1 MKAGEIEITVA
12 ANYAAL
18 DAQMKQVVAST
29 TAAGGAAADGFGDK
43 FNANLKRHIETS
55 ANQIKMQLV
64 KAAGAIAIANAL
76 KTALQT
82 GAEGANFTESITA
95 AIKSVPIVST
105 VYEIFASIGSLVT
118 GEAKKN
124 AEIMETEAEAAAIRA
139 RIKFREAQAAG
150 VAGAQEDITRLS
162 NQDQIE
168 QAKREGNARKVV
180 QIQARQEI
188 HDLEVRKQRDLLNA
202 KSDQEKQLIRD
213 RTVLEFGMIERR
225 LNDEYKLIEDKEKE
239 QQQKSADA
247 AKKQADAANDELKDM
262 IDFMNSTAE
271 SAAGELAKKAQN
283 DLEALDKELQ
293 TLDEQRIAAAQE
305 TGTAQTAFGAF
316 RFKAYT
322 DDEKKQV
329 DANILRQVES
339 INRKASEIARGGIV

>member
-64 KAAGAIAIANAL
+64 KAAGALAIANAL
-76 KTALQT
+76 KTGLQA
-82 GAEGANFTESITA
+82 GAEGADFTTSLTN

-105 VYEIFASIGSLVT
+105 VYEIFAAVGSLVT

-124 AEIMETEAEAAAIRA
+124 AEIMEAEAEAAAIRA

-168 QAKREGNARKVV
+168 QAKREANARKVA

-188 HDLEVRKQRDLLNA
+188 HDLEMRKQRDLLNA
-202 KSDQEKQLIRD
+202 KSEQEKELIRE

-225 LNDEYKLIEDKEKE
+225 LNDEYALIEAADKEK
-239 QQQKSADA
+239 QQKAADA
-247 AKKQADAANDELKDM
+247 AAKQAAEADAEVREM
-262 IDFMNSTAE
+262 IEYMNATAE
-271 SAAGELAKKAQN
+271 SAAEELAQQSQKE
-283 DLEALDKELQ
+283 LEALDKELQ
-293 TLDEQRIAAAQE
+293 SLDEQRAAAGRE
-305 TGTAQTAFGAF
+305 TGSTQTSFGV
-316 RFKAYT
+316 FKFQAYT
-322 DDEKKQV
+322 EDEKKQV
-329 DANILRQVES
+329 DASILRQIEQ